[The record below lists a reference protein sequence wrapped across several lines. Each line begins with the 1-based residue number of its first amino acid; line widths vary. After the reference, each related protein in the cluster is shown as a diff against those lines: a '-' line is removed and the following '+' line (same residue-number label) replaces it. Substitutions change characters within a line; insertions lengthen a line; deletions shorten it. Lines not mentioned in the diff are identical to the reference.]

1 MKASPPLRL
10 SELLLLAF
18 LVSPGFSEPA
28 RGGRS
33 FMLFSPKMPPPP
45 ADACMDE
52 TVRQPQRCVPDFVNA
67 AFGQQLSVSS
77 TCGSPPEQLCTRAD
91 GEPAE
96 CQICDAST
104 PARAHPPSHLTDLN
118 NPSNLTCWQ
127 SAALPVNDSAVTLTL
142 SLGKKYELTYIS
154 LQFCGRRPDSLA
166 IFKSM
171 DYGRSWQPFQY
182 YSSDCR
188 GVYGRP
194 ERAAITRANEQ
205 EPLCE
210 PTPMSGGRAGGRVAF
225 STLEGR
231 PSAYQLEHSPILQ
244 DWITATDI
252 RVELTR
258 PHPTPSSAGSLNLL
272 PSVMSTTPRSG
283 PDSVADNTI
292 SLLDSYTSETTSET
306 GSDFYAVSDLSVGGR
321 CKCNG
326 HASRCIRDG
335 SGELVCECKHNTAGR
350 DCERCKPFHFDRPWG
365 RATDQAANECK
376 GSHRH
381 RGVKTTP
388 QSPAATAA
396 ASVAAARSPRE
407 PVFHRLSRYLAY
419 MQMQRRD
426 DSIYQLAMVR
436 GCVVPDRLSVGF
448 RPCQVPWCVQY
459 ESSSFQF
466 PMPMPIPFSSAVGR
480 VNRVRV
486 LIVRIIRPAG
496 IVSYRVPPSLADA
509 ESGTRTGRELG
520 ALITPSAPLLWG
532 DAHVASC

>member
-1 MKASPPLRL
+1 MVAQTVDQQINGLKSSDCELFSGAVNADLSTPSPVNSRSSLWRVTVPYRGKDVDIPLFAMRPPRL
-10 SELLLLAF
+10 LPLPAALPKPLLKPLLAAILVAF
-18 LVSPGFSEPA
+18 LTAAPSAAEPA

-33 FMLFSPKMPPPP
+33 FMLFSAEMPPPP

-52 TVRQPQRCVPDFVNA
+52 TLRQPRRCVPDFVNA
-67 AFGQQLSVSS
+67 ALGQKPAASA
-77 TCGSPPEQLCTRAD
+77 TCGEGPEQLCTRAA
-91 GEPAE
+91 GEPAG
-96 CQICDAST
+96 CQFCDAST
-104 PARAHPPSHLTDLN
+104 PSRAHPTTYLTDLN

-127 SAALPVNDSAVTLTL
+127 SGALPANDSTVTLTL

-188 GVYGRP
+188 RVYGRP

-210 PTPMSGGRAGGRVAF
+210 RTPTVGARGGGRVAF

-258 PHPTPSSAGSLNLL
+258 LHPPTTRSGGDNALL
-272 PSVMSTTPRSG
+272 PSPTTSTPRSDL
-283 PDSVADNTI
+283 DSIAGNTI
-292 SLLDSYTSETTSET
+292 PLLDALASDDPVP
-306 GSDFYAVSDLSVGGR
+306 GGGDFYAVSDLSVGGR

-326 HASRCIRDG
+326 HASRCVRDA

-376 GSHRH
+376 G
-381 RGVKTTP
+381 
-388 QSPAATAA
+388 
-396 ASVAAARSPRE
+396 
-407 PVFHRLSRYLAY
+407 
-419 MQMQRRD
+419 
-426 DSIYQLAMVR
+426 
-436 GCVVPDRLSVGF
+436 
-448 RPCQVPWCVQY
+448 
-459 ESSSFQF
+459 ESSDVT
-466 PMPMPIPFSSAVGR
+466 MVTM
-480 VNRVRV
+480 V
-486 LIVRIIRPAG
+486 L
-496 IVSYRVPPSLADA
+496 
-509 ESGTRTGRELG
+509 
-520 ALITPSAPLLWG
+520 
-532 DAHVASC
+532 